1 MDQFVPQKDSEC
13 EKEELQKEPE
23 DNEHEK
29 ELQKNLR
36 TVNMKKKNC
45 RRNLVLPYTCTA

>member
-1 MDQFVPQKDSEC
+1 MDQFVPQNDNEC

-23 DNEHEK
+23 DDEHEK

-45 RRNLVLPYTCTA
+45 RRNLVLPYT